1 MELYPVLH
9 GSLDGSGV
17 WGRIDSCIHMA
28 ESLCCLPGIITT
40 LLIGYTPIQNKKFK
54 IKKKMVGVSH
64 IVQSVHSH
72 REKWLRS
79 IGKLKDCNRT
89 RTGNLRGWQRAFLRA
104 LVWVSKLLIQG
115 YRKPEGPGE
124 LRRRNSDQEKPKSWS
139 QRSSIYQAWRPDE
152 VKLEIN

>member
-1 MELYPVLH
+1 MELYPVLC

-17 WGRIDSCIHMA
+17 WGRIDTCIRMA